1 MAVHR
6 NDNTSKDGRSL
17 RDRLLTGIL
26 LAWIVFVHLVY
37 YWNFVQTYGD
47 AVLKRIG
54 LWLP

>member
-37 YWNFVQTYGD
+37 YWNFVQTYSD